1 MNKPEKIESK
11 ERMTVEYC
19 RNQGM
24 AIFSKL
30 QQSMGGGSDI
40 IFGLVSSTVWQSPF
54 ELALLWIDRVAK
66 EEWSNLADNPND
78 ELNVRNIKLNIRRQL
93 HFNIMAL
100 LSEMRVTPTII
111 QSITTRLLVREKLA
125 VELPVHDKDRVL
137 ASALM
142 IPYKRWKQVL

>member
-11 ERMTVEYC
+11 ERITVEYC

-24 AIFSKL
+24 TIFSKL
-30 QQSMGGGSDI
+30 QQSMAGSSDI
-40 IFGLVSSTVWQSPF
+40 IFSLVSSTVWQSPF

-66 EEWSNLADNPND
+66 EEWSNLADDPND

-100 LSEMRVTPTII
+100 LSEIQVTPTII
-111 QSITTRLLVREKLA
+111 QRATTRLLVREQLA
-125 VELPVHDKDRVL
+125 VQLPTHDKDRVL
-137 ASALM
+137 ASAIML
-142 IPYKRWKQVL
+142 PYKRWKQAL